1 MKELLAITLEKSGTL
16 SAEAIIIHIISAA
29 LISIAIYVSYW
40 YTHVG
45 TLYSKKFNVSLVTL
59 TILTATVMT
68 VIGNNIA
75 LSLGMVGALS
85 IVRFRTAVKDSRDA
99 TYIFWAIIVGICCGV
114 GDYLVA
120 GIGTLVV
127 FIVLLFM
134 GRVRN
139 ENRILLIIRG
149 SRSKEI
155 EIEGIIFEYFNK
167 KALLKVKNT
176 TDTAVEFI
184 FEMSRSVYNLS
195 YKRDKGITEKLY
207 SLGNIEYINIITQND
222 EISG

>member
-1 MKELLAITLEKSGTL
+1 MKDLLINILEQSGTL
-16 SAEAIIIHIISAA
+16 STQAIILHIISAA
-29 LISIAIYVSYW
+29 LISIAIYISYW
-40 YTHVG
+40 FTHVG
-45 TLYSKKFNVSLVTL
+45 TAYSKKFNVSLVTL

-68 VIGNNIA
+68 VIGNNVA

-120 GIGTLVV
+120 GVGTAVV
-127 FIVLLFM
+127 FVVLLLM
-134 GRVRN
+134 GRVKN
-139 ENRILLIIRG
+139 ENRILIIIRG
-149 SRSKEI
+149 ARSKEI
-155 EIEGIIFEYFNK
+155 EIEGIIFDYFNK

-176 TDTAVEFI
+176 TEKSVEFI
-184 FEMSRSVYNLS
+184 FEMSRSAYNIS
-195 YKRDKGITEKLY
+195 YKRKQGITQKLY
-207 SLGNIEYINIITQND
+207 DLGNVEYVNIITQND